1 MLNSLSLK
9 ARWCLA
15 LTFVGACVA
24 GVAWLTHG
32 PDFVSMVWLAKDLLI
47 GWCRAYPV
55 VLFAALVLL
64 PGFGMPSSAL
74 LLLAGASWGSNWT
87 SCVLAIAAMAL
98 NMSWTY
104 LVAAGPASS
113 LVARFLGARWD
124 RWRSLGQ
131 SDRIRLAILLRVT
144 PGMPLFV
151 QNYILGLLAVP
162 FLPYILISV
171 PLNGI
176 YVVGFVLTSGA
187 IFEGHLGKAI
197 LGLALLVAAIL
208 VLRLLRARFKTS
220 TSESRKSECPNV

>member
-15 LTFVGACVA
+15 LAFVGACVA

-32 PDFVSMVWLAKDLLI
+32 PFFVSTVWQAKDWLI
-47 GWCRAYPV
+47 GWCRDYPF

-64 PGFGMPSSAL
+64 PGFGFPSSAL
-74 LLLAGASWGSNWT
+74 LLLAGATWGSSWT
-87 SCVLAIAAMAL
+87 SCALAMAATAL

-113 LVARFLGARWD
+113 LVARLLGTRWD
-124 RWRSLGQ
+124 SWRSLGQ
-131 SDRIRLAILLRVT
+131 NDRIRLAILLRVT
-144 PGMPLFV
+144 PGVPLFV
-151 QNYILGLLAVP
+151 QNYVLGLLAVP

-187 IFEGHLGKAI
+187 IFEGHLGKAFF
-197 LGLALLVAAIL
+197 GLAVLVAAIL
-208 VLRLLRARFKTS
+208 VLRLLRARFKST
-220 TSESRKSECPNV
+220 TSESRKSEGLKV